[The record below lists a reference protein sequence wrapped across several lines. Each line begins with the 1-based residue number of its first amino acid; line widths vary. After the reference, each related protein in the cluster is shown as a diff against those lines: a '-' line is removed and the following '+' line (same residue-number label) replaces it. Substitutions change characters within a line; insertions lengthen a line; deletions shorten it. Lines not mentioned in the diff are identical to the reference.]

1 MKITMMFV
9 GAGML
14 LAGCAS
20 TTVEKQPGEKVD
32 YEDRYVPTGTLFSNK
47 DPKRTDRTRVTN
59 GAELEEMVRN
69 GGGVT
74 NPGAKM

>member
-1 MKITMMFV
+1 MKITMMLV
-9 GAGML
+9 CAGVL

-20 TTVEKQPGEKVD
+20 TDVDKQPGEKVA

-47 DPKRTDRTRVTN
+47 DPKRTDRTRVTS
-59 GAELEEMVRN
+59 GEDLENLVRA

-74 NPGAKM
+74 NPKAGM